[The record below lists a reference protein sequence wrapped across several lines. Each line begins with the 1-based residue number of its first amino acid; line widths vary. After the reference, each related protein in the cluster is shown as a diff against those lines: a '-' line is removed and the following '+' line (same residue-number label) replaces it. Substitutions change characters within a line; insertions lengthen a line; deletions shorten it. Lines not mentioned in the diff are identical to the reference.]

1 MTVLV
6 VSPGVSYSTADV
18 DAGVRFGLEAQG
30 VTVVRYRLTERL
42 AHSRRWLYQA
52 WRAAKRTRPDVVRP
66 TVGDVFYQAGLGALV
81 AALRHEVDAVVVVSA
96 MFLHPDIVILM
107 RRAHLKVTVIFT
119 ESPYDLAQELKVAE
133 LVDGC
138 WTTERTS
145 VPAFREVCVNSG
157 YLRHGWHPEH
167 HRAGR
172 QPGDDDVPAHDVVF
186 VGSGFPERTAW
197 LAGIDWRGIDLGLY
211 GHWDLGATHPLKK
224 FVRSSTIDNEHTAAL
239 YRRATLALNLYRDA
253 PGAESLNPRAYELA
267 ACGVCHIST
276 ARAEV
281 DEVFGDL
288 VPTVRGPAETEHII
302 REFIAN
308 ASHREQVA
316 ASLPRCVADASWRHR
331 AANLVADLHAL
342 TAVA

>member
-6 VSPGVSYSTADV
+6 ISPGVSYSTADV
-18 DAGVRFGLEAQG
+18 DAGLRFGLEAQG
-30 VTVVRYRLTERL
+30 VTVVRYRLTERI

-52 WRAAKRTRPDVVRP
+52 WRAARRTRPDLVRP
-66 TVGDVFYQAGLGALV
+66 TVGDVFYQAGIGAIV
-81 AALRHEVDAVVVVSA
+81 AALRHEVDAVIVVSA

-119 ESPYDLAQELKVAE
+119 ESPYDLAQELKVAA

-145 VPAFREVCVNSG
+145 VPAFQQVCPQSG
-157 YLRHGWHPEH
+157 YLPHGWHPDR

-172 QPGDDDVPAHDVVF
+172 QPGDEAVPRHDVVF

-197 LAGIDWRGIDLGLY
+197 LAAIDWTGIDLGLY
-211 GHWDLGATHPLKK
+211 GHWDLGTSHPLKP
-224 FVRSSTIDNEHTAAL
+224 FVRSSTIDNDHTAAL
-239 YRRATLALNLYRDA
+239 YRRSTLALNLYREA

-288 VPTVRGPAETEHII
+288 VPTVRGPGETERII
-302 REFIAN
+302 RRFLAD
-308 ASHREQVA
+308 APHRAQVA
-316 ASLPRCVADASWRHR
+316 ASLPACVASASWQHR
-331 AANLVADLHAL
+331 AAHVVADLHAL